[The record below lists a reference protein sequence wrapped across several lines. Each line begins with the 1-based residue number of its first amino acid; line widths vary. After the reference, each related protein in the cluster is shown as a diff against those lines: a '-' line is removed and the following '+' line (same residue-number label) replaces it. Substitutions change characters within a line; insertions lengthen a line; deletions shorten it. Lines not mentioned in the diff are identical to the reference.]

1 VPPEI
6 VSVAVE
12 GPTDTEIVA
21 RVFGWLGIQLGT
33 VYGERGKSYLDGKL
47 GAWNA
52 AAKFAPWLVVR
63 DLDHDADCA
72 PTLVSKLLPA
82 PSAFMR
88 FRVPVRSIDAWLL
101 ADRERLASSLFIPV
115 TAVPSD
121 PDSLSDPKQEIVNLA
136 RRSKRREVRDDLVPH
151 PGMTAKVGPAFAARM
166 IEFARKHWRPSVA
179 VRRSESL
186 SRTVDALAQWRR

>member
-1 VPPEI
+1 
-6 VSVAVE
+6 VAVE
-12 GPTDTEIVA
+12 GPTDTEVVA

-82 PSAFMR
+82 PSAFMC
-88 FRVPVRSIDAWLL
+88 FRVPVRTIDAWLL
-101 ADRERLASSLFIPV
+101 ADRERFASFLAIPV
-115 TAVPSD
+115 TAVPRD
-121 PDSLSDPKQEIVNLA
+121 PDSLSDPKREIASLA
-136 RRSKRREVRDDLVPH
+136 SRSKRREVRDDLVPR
-151 PGMTAKVGPAFAARM
+151 PGMTVKVGPAFAARM

-179 VRRSESL
+179 ARGSKSL
-186 SRTVDALAQWRR
+186 SRAVAALSQWGR